1 MKRMSAMLLVMLFL
15 LLVGCLAVG
24 TETDYPAAI
33 MAEGTVYLKS
43 VSAMPAE
50 IDESA
55 IIGYT
60 TSYTDTY
67 PEKDGET
74 NFNRELNMP
83 YARVEGGIA
92 VLYENEWYLCRPK
105 DEDAGAGGG
114 TISFYAE
121 PTREGT
127 DPVDFHCSTISKKQA
142 AELRTI

>member
-1 MKRMSAMLLVMLFL
+1 ML
-15 LLVGCLAVG
+15 GCSAVG
-24 TETDYPAAI
+24 TETDYPVCDHG
-33 MAEGTVYLKS
+33 EGTVYLKS
-43 VSAMPAE
+43 VSARPAE

-92 VLYENEWYLCRPK
+92 VLYENEMVL
-105 DEDAGAGGG
+105 
-114 TISFYAE
+114 
-121 PTREGT
+121 
-127 DPVDFHCSTISKKQA
+127 V
-142 AELRTI
+142 